1 MVKRYDIECELVGDR
16 LHTRMVNA
24 DDGDYVT
31 YDDYK
36 KLAEENSRL
45 RLYEEIY
52 EDWARDNGQVM
63 RVPQLVE
70 KLRAEIVELRSVVS
84 NHRLR
89 HYKEHSTGW
98 DWGMVD
104 AQELIDAVPKTEETK

>member
-70 KLRAEIVELRSVVS
+70 KLRAEIAALRSVVTARIKDAKLS
-84 NHRLR
+84 EDYYGLDGLR
-89 HYKEHSTGW
+89 I
-98 DWGMVD
+98 
-104 AQELIDAVPKTEETK
+104 AQDLINNVPKTEETK